1 MAPLKL
7 CPTCGKKRPESAFYR
22 RPNGNPRSECKRC
35 EDAARQARRDAAKPT
50 VDDAAAFGPSGYI
63 IDAVVSG
70 DAMDVLVALRN
81 RIAAEIDSPL
91 CPARDLSSLTLRL
104 QDILAQIKA
113 LKAEWEAE
121 TREASDGPARDE
133 DWDPDKV

>member
-35 EDAARQARRDAAKPT
+35 EDAARQARRDAAKP
-50 VDDAAAFGPSGYI
+50 AAEGAVASGSGYI
-63 IDAVVSG
+63 VDAVVSG

-91 CPARDLSSLTLRL
+91 CPARDLSSLTLRPP
-104 QDILAQIKA
+104 Q
-113 LKAEWEAE
+113 
-121 TREASDGPARDE
+121 GARCR
-133 DWDPDKV
+133 